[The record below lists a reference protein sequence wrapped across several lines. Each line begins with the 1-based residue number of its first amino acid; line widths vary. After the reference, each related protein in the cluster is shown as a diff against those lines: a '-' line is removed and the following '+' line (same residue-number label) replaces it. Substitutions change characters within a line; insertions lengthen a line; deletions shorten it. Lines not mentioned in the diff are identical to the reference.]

1 MGLSI
6 NSFDLMALIESLQS
20 LIPNEPETPM
30 TDLLNDS
37 SPASEKLTE
46 ILEDTAPSFAISE
59 EVLQAAIDNI
69 ALRNS
74 SAPVSEVILD
84 DTQTSTILST
94 QMTPMLPPLINSK
107 MDEEMR
113 RAIQEIIRSL
123 QTSVIHSYQSSDII
137 GEDFSLNNLSNSAK
151 ANRVKE
157 AEDGEQSVKE
167 EKRRAER
174 KNEDMREDL
183 RRAIFKNRNQ
193 V

>member
-46 ILEDTAPSFAISE
+46 ILEDTVPSFAISE